1 MVSGR
6 LTRRYG
12 AMCVVL
18 SAIAVMAASSD
29 GLAATKKKARA
40 KKPARRPAAAAPRDP
55 APILTPLSEPTP
67 APAAVAPAPVAA
79 DTGPLSIA
87 IIVEGTNARD
97 LDNTLKQTLASQVA
111 IAVPSTVR
119 ASVSATDQRIFG
131 RPQRQ
136 SDLVKAMKRVGKKAG
151 VDAVV
156 YANVGGSASQGY
168 TAAVL
173 VVHKSGR
180 VLVDGSVPVTK
191 VVKRGGRA
199 TLSWQLAN
207 AASLVQP
214 GIDDL
219 QTMPRSGGQVAAG
232 QPSAQPSGGMSLG
245 DAIANFESARGANQ
259 PGKPGAPPPVS
270 SASED
275 NDKGDDDDDDRGR
288 RTEVMAVVEEDPGPR
303 VHLFD
308 RRMRSPFIFKVG
320 VEGAHREFAYNQPI
334 TANLRDYTVGLA
346 PLALVELEAYPF
358 ANTNVTGLRN
368 IGWYAT
374 YARAFGVQSSFR
386 TVTSA
391 SDVRV
396 NNEWSTWQVGLHSRF
411 RVSKRLGLGPQLTYG
426 FSNYRFE
433 FADIA
438 DQRAFEVPDVRYSFL
453 RYGAEARFPLSFL
466 DVSAGLG
473 YRTIFSGGRVTTQYF
488 PNSQT
493 GGVDGHV
500 TLGLSLSKSF
510 AVDGTVR
517 YVRYFYNMQPE
528 VSDTYVAGGALDQYL
543 TASLCFV
550 YIMGGNER

>member
-1 MVSGR
+1 M
-6 LTRRYG
+6 
-12 AMCVVL
+12 

-29 GLAATKKKARA
+29 GLAAKKKARS
-40 KKPARRPAAAAPRDP
+40 KRPARRPAAAAPREP
-55 APILTPLSEPTP
+55 APILQPLSEPTP
-67 APAAVAPAPVAA
+67 APVTPAAAPVPA

-97 LDNTLKQTLASQVA
+97 LDAALKQSLANRVA

-119 ASVSATDQRIFG
+119 ASVSSTDQRIFG

-173 VVHKSGR
+173 FVHKSGR
-180 VLVDGSVPVTK
+180 VFVDGSVPVTR

-207 AASLVQP
+207 VSELVQP
-214 GIDDL
+214 GLDDL
-219 QTMPRSGGQVAAG
+219 QAMPRGGQTAPG
-232 QPSAQPSGGMSLG
+232 QQPAQPSGSGGGMSLG
-245 DAIANFESARGANQ
+245 DAIANFEAARSGQA
-259 PGKPGAPPPVS
+259 PTKPGAAPPVS

-275 NDKGDDDDDDRGR
+275 NDKAGDDEAAQPARE
-288 RTEVMAVVEEDPGPR
+288 TEVMVIVEEDRGPR

-308 RRMRSPFIFKVG
+308 RRMRAPFIVKVG
-320 VEGAHREFAYNQPI
+320 IEGAHREFAYNQPI
-334 TANLRDYTVGLA
+334 TANLRDYSVGLA
-346 PLALVELEAYPF
+346 PLAVMELEAYPF
-358 ANTNVTGLRN
+358 ANTSVAILKN

-386 TVTSA
+386 TVSSDA
-391 SDVRV
+391 DVRV

-411 RVSKRLGLGPQLTYG
+411 RVAKKFAVGPQLTYG

-438 DQRAFEVPDVRYSFL
+438 DQRAFEVPDVRYGFL
-453 RYGAEARFPLSFL
+453 RYGADVRFPFSVL
-466 DVSAGLG
+466 DVAAGLG
-473 YRTIFSGGRVTTQYF
+473 YRSVFSGGRVTNDYF
-488 PNSQT
+488 PNSKT
-493 GGVDGHV
+493 GGIDGHI
-500 TLGLSLSKSF
+500 TLGLSLGKSF
-510 AVDGTVR
+510 ALDGTVR
-517 YVRYFYNMQPE
+517 YVRYFYSMQPE

-543 TASLCFV
+543 TASLSIV
-550 YIMGGNER
+550 YLMGGNDQ